1 MTNIIIRNLD
11 TEELDELLDVL
22 AIDFGLLGEVIEDGD
37 IV

>member
-22 AIDFGLLGEVIEDGD
+22 GIDFGLLAEVIEDGD